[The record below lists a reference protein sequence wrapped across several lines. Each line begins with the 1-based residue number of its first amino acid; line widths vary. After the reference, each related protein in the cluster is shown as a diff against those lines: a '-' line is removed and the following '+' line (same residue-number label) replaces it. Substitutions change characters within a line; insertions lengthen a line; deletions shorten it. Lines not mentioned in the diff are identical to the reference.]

1 MSDFMLSQV
10 QGLLTRVVD
19 DLDRLGV
26 TSQAQAQT
34 LIGAVD
40 DLAANLFATQAI
52 LAVMLKNSPVKAQEA
67 KDWIIRQTGSADK
80 TPKAMEA
87 IDLLLSGQ

>member
-19 DLDRLGV
+19 DLDRLNI
-26 TSQAQAQT
+26 TSQAQVQT

-40 DLAANLFATQAI
+40 DLAANLFATQAV
-52 LAVMLKNSPVKAQEA
+52 LAVIMKNNPVNAQAA
-67 KDWIIRQTGSADK
+67 KDWIIRQTGSAEK
-80 TPKAMEA
+80 TPKAMEI
-87 IDLLLSGQ
+87 IDQLVAQI

>member
-19 DLDRLGV
+19 DLDRLNL

-40 DLAANLFATQAI
+40 DLAANMFATQAI
-52 LAVMLKNSPVKAQEA
+52 LAMVLKNNPVDAQAA
-67 KDWIIRQTGSADK
+67 KDWIIRQTGGAEK

-87 IDLLLSGQ
+87 IDQLLAQK